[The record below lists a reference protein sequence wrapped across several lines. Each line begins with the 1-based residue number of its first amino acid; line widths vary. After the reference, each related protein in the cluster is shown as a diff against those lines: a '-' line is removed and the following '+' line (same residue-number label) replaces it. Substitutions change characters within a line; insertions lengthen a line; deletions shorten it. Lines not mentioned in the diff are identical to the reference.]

1 MYTVRGPIIFANADY
16 VVEETMR
23 IIQEESEEHP
33 VKFVVL
39 DAYAVSQVDATSI
52 EALRTMIEAQKEKGI
67 EFMIA
72 NARGQTRFL
81 LDEYLH
87 QKKLLTQKD
96 LIVGIGELVLQA
108 EKMLRDRREGSRLG
122 LF

>member
-1 MYTVRGPIIFANADY
+1 
-16 VVEETMR
+16 MR

-87 QKKLLTQKD
+87 QKKLLTQRD